1 MLPLYQLAL
10 GGLFV
15 LVALRVVN
23 SVVISLQRR
32 AFAAQHG
39 CRSPPVLSRW
49 ENLRTTAKAWKGR
62 AWLPMWVKRYN
73 ALGTTFASS
82 SLGGTIIFTVA
93 PENLKALLAADF
105 KNFDLGDR
113 RRHFFC
119 PLVGNGIFTH
129 DGEAWERSRGLI
141 RPSFTK
147 VYISDLAL
155 FESHFQDMLSV
166 LPPVNAFSGLVDV
179 DLQPLFFRLTMD
191 SATEVLLGKSFRCL
205 VAPEGSAPLRFLDS
219 FDYAGTHIHNYGL
232 RVQPALK
239 PFAAVRDCL
248 FKREKDPFIVACEDV
263 HATMDQIIA
272 EYLVKLDEK
281 QLSKQE
287 DEAADDK
294 KKYVFLEEIVKETR
308 DPVELRWEVI
318 NVLAAGRDTTASL
331 LSNAFFLL
339 ARYPEVFQRVHTE
352 VRETF
357 GDRLPDYENLR
368 NLKQVRNLINECE
381 HLRLVFR
388 LLRAALANKV
398 SQACDSTLRCPST
411 PARPPKTRSCPAAVV
426 PMASRPFLFTR
437 TSPSTTT
444 SSPCTDSKR
453 LLAPTPKISTRTVGT
468 TRTCALAGVISR
480 KFSLPSAA
488 SFR

>member
-10 GGLFV
+10 GGLGV

-23 SVVISLQRR
+23 ALVVWLQRR
-32 AFAAQHG
+32 TFAARHG
-39 CRSPPVLSRW
+39 CRAPRVLSRW

-62 AWLPMWVKRYN
+62 AWLPMWVQRYN
-73 ALGTTFASS
+73 TLGTTFASS

-105 KNFDLGDR
+105 KDFDLGDR

-129 DGEAWERSRGLI
+129 DGKAWERSRGLI

-155 FESHFQDMLSV
+155 FESHFQDLLSV

-205 VAPEGSAPLRFLDS
+205 VAPEGSASLRFLDS

-248 FKREKDPFIVACEDV
+248 FQRQKDPFLVACEDV

-281 QLSKQE
+281 QLSQRE
-287 DEAADDK
+287 DDRAEN

-339 ARYPEVFQRVHTE
+339 ARHPDVFNRVHAE
-352 VRETF
+352 VRAAF
-357 GDRLPDYENLR
+357 GDRLPDYDSLR
-368 NLKQVRNLINECE
+368 NLKQIRNLINECE
-381 HLRLVFR
+381 HPCQRR
-388 LLRAALANKV
+388 RAAFANQR
-398 SQACDSTLRCPST
+398 SQACASTPRCPST
-411 PARPPKTRSCPAAVV
+411 RGKPPRTRSCRAAAG
-426 PMASRPFLFTR
+426 PTASRPFSFTR

-444 SSPCTDSKR
+444 SSPCTGSR
-453 LLAPTPKISTRTVGT
+453 RPLGPTPRSSTRTGGT
-468 TRTCALAGVISR
+468 TRTCAPAGATSR
-480 KFSLPSAA
+480 ASPFLFSSPA
-488 SFR
+488 S